1 MRHLLAALLLCL
13 AWPGTLHAQSD
24 ELLEPEKAFA
34 LTASVSGPDQ
44 LSFSWDIADGYY
56 MYRDK
61 FRVEIESGSATITE
75 LVMPPGKM
83 KSDEFFGDQ
92 EIYTGKM
99 VIHALLDRNA
109 DPEPVDLVVDVT
121 GQGCNEPVGVCYPPL
136 KQSVPLQLAALD
148 TAGPGGTE
156 IEQSL
161 SPTDGGV
168 DSLESLRELLGAG
181 QPEQSFLDP
190 DEAFRF
196 DLYARDPASLSIR
209 FDIAEGYYL
218 YRDKIGVRSGTDGV
232 ELAAYRLPPGVDKED
247 EYFGQTSVYYDGF
260 DASLPLLE
268 HALGN
273 GQAAFTV
280 SYQGCAEKG
289 ICYPP
294 IEKSV
299 VVDLLPFQAAHAA
312 SPIPAAAPKGS
323 TASGSYWSYILG
335 AFGVGVLLT
344 FTPCVLPMVPIMS
357 SFIVGQSGTGNRSR
371 GGMLSMVY
379 VLGTAVT
386 YTVAGVLA
394 GATGDQLQA
403 YFQNIWFIGFLSI
416 VLVVL
421 ALSMFD
427 IYELQMPS
435 AIQSRLQQKTTGMT
449 GGGLTMVFLLGVI
462 SALIVG
468 ACVSPLLIGALGIA
482 IVEGDPVLG
491 GAIMFAIAMGMGVF
505 LVLIGFGMGSL
516 VPRAGVWMSYVKY
529 GFGVVLIG
537 TAIYL
542 LGTIPW
548 IPVLY
553 LWSALLIVTAVY
565 CGALHALPEGASGW
579 RYLWKGLG
587 VFMLAWGVLALLG
600 GMSGGRDI
608 LRPVD
613 LNALRAPA
621 ATGAGAEVHFAVVN
635 NLESLDEQLDAARL
649 SGKPVMLDYY
659 ADWCVDCLRM
669 EQSTF
674 KDPEVVRALED
685 FALVQVDVTDAS
697 DDASR
702 AVKKRYGVFGPPAM
716 LFFDLQGIE
725 RSDLRRY
732 GYMSADEF
740 LVHIGQL

>member
-1 MRHLLAALLLCL
+1 MKALLAVLLLGL
-13 AWPGTLHAQSD
+13 AGPGPVYAQSD

-34 LTASVSGPDQ
+34 LSASEVGPEQ
-44 LSFSWDIADGYY
+44 LSFRWDIAEGYY

-61 FRVEIESGSATITE
+61 FRVEVESGEASIKE
-75 LVMPPGKM
+75 LAMPPGKM

-92 EIYTGKM
+92 EIYTGTV
-99 VIHALLDRNA
+99 VIDALMDRHASA
-109 DPEPVDLVVDVT
+109 DTIDVVVAVT

-136 KQSVPLQLAALD
+136 KQSIPLQLAALD
-148 TAGPGGTE
+148 ASGTAAL
-156 IEQSL
+156 QSRES
-161 SPTDGGV
+161 SPPQSSAV
-168 DSLESLRELLGAG
+168 DSLQSLRDLLGTG
-181 QPEQSFLDP
+181 QAEQTFLDP
-190 DEAFRF
+190 EEAFRF
-196 DLYARDPASLSIR
+196 DLFIQDPANLGIR
-209 FDIAEGYYL
+209 FDIADGYYL
-218 YRDKIGVRSGTDGV
+218 YRDKIGISSGTEGV
-232 ELAAYRLPPGVDKED
+232 RLANYQLPPGIEKED

-260 DASLPLLE
+260 DASLPLIA
-268 HALGN
+268 HDQGAG
-273 GQAAFTV
+273 AATFLV

-299 VVDLLPFQAAHAA
+299 VVDLLPFQAAHAV
-312 SPIPAAAPKGS
+312 SSIPAKTLEPQAAGS
-323 TASGSYWSYILG
+323 FWGYVIG

-357 SFIVGQSGTGNRSR
+357 SFIVGQGGGAGRVR
-371 GGMLSMVY
+371 GGLLSAVY

-386 YTVAGVLA
+386 YTIAGVLA

-403 YFQNIWFIGFLSI
+403 YFQNIWFIGFLSV
-416 VLVVL
+416 VLVLL

-427 IYELQMPS
+427 IYELQMPGS
-435 AIQSRLQQKTTGMT
+435 IQSRLQQKTTGMS
-449 GGGLTMVFLLGVI
+449 GGSLAMVFLLGVI

-468 ACVSPLLIGALGIA
+468 ACVSPLLIGALGVA

-516 VPRAGVWMSYVKY
+516 VPRAGAWMTYVKY
-529 GFGVVLIG
+529 AFGVVLIG

-542 LGTIPW
+542 LGTIHW
-548 IPVLY
+548 VPVLY

-565 CGALHALPEGASGW
+565 CGALHALPEGVSGW

-608 LRPVD
+608 LRPVN
-613 LNALRAPA
+613 LNSLRGPA
-621 ATGAGAEVHFAVVN
+621 GEASSGQVHFAVVN
-635 NLESLDEQLDAARL
+635 NLDSLDEQLDSARL
-649 SGKPVMLDYY
+649 SGKPAMLDYY

-669 EQSTF
+669 EESTF
-674 KDPEVVRALED
+674 KDPRVVKALED
-685 FALVQVDVTDAS
+685 FVLVQVDVTEAGDMS
-697 DDASR
+697 TKE
-702 AVKKRYGVFGPPAM
+702 VKKRYGVYGPPAM
-716 LFFDLQGIE
+716 LFFDSSGVE

-732 GYMSADEF
+732 GYMSSTEF
-740 LVHIGQL
+740 LAHITGI